1 LSTCHLG
8 TRFVAQEQRVGK
20 LKWEGWQ
27 TSVDD
32 AAQPTTGIVFGANLR
47 SQAEIDGPNYDRRN
61 DFVLALLEKAALPLT
76 RENYLGLAYPEG
88 LPEGWSDIDEM
99 TLPPEIRGAE

>member
-1 LSTCHLG
+1 M
-8 TRFVAQEQRVGK
+8 GK
-20 LKWEGWQ
+20 LIWEGWQ

-61 DFVLALLEKAALPLT
+61 DFVLALLEKARDYQSPNETNLLHKCQK
-76 RENYLGLAYPEG
+76 R
-88 LPEGWSDIDEM
+88 
-99 TLPPEIRGAE
+99 